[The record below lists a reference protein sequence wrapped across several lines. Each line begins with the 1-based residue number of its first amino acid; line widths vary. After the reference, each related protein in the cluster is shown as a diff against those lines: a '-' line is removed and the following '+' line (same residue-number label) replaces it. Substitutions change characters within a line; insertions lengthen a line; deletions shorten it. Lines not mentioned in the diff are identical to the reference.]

1 MISTVDRTLYR
12 KYVGENS
19 PKVSFILLVV
29 DGITISPT
37 CFIYVYIYTHTHIYV
52 CIYIHIILFIFLWL
66 CWVVIAVHGPSLA
79 AVSGDYSLVAV
90 HGILILVASV
100 VAERQ
105 F

>member
-1 MISTVDRTLYR
+1 MYR
-12 KYVGENS
+12 KYLGENS

-37 CFIYVYIYTHTHIYV
+37 CFIYIHTHTHIYTYM
-52 CIYIHIILFIFLWL
+52 YIHIHTYTFLYFLWL

-79 AVSGDYSLVAV
+79 AVSGGYSPVAV
-90 HGILILVASV
+90 HGILILVASL
-100 VAERQ
+100 VAEHQ